1 MSLSPL
7 RYHSETHPTP
17 LLLCLFFTIFFFFFC
32 SYPTPPPHTH
42 LTKHPGFSLSLF
54 WEAWQ
59 KIRLW
64 CVLTFICVMKK
75 PQQLFIFFIKCCFFF
90 NRLWSLLARN
100 VWNIQMFD
108 ISCKGN
114 AEPAQSRLEK
124 TQFLKRSKI
133 NNPKLSPYRRSCQH
147 KVHSHNIASAVR

>member
-1 MSLSPL
+1 MYSMSLSLL
-7 RYHSETHPTP
+7 RYHSETQPFYSSV
-17 LLLCLFFTIFFFFFC
+17 CFTFFFFC

-54 WEAWQ
+54 WEGWQ

-64 CVLTFICVMKK
+64 CVLTFTCVMKK
-75 PQQLFIFFIKCCFFF
+75 PQFYIFFINNFSF
-90 NRLWSLLARN
+90 NRPWCQSLLARN

-114 AEPAQSRLEK
+114 AEPAQSRLEE

-133 NNPKLSPYRRSCQH
+133 NNPKLSPYKRSCQH
-147 KVHSHNIASAVR
+147 KVHSHNISSAVR